1 MSCENN
7 PDMKHLENRVKHIE
21 DLFLILFLFELIT
34 FPLVVS
40 SRNNVVKCE
49 RDEHED
55 VEAEETKGMGD

>member
-1 MSCENN
+1 M
-7 PDMKHLENRVKHIE
+7 KHIE
-21 DLFLILFLFELIT
+21 DLFLILFFFELIT

-40 SRNNVVKCE
+40 SRNNVVNCE